1 VKVPNN
7 KFVSVKMPNKKP
19 QTQDDSLLMVKKV
32 MTGHMNPKPQTQDD
46 SLFMVKQVMMKHW
59 GLMGEQHLRIKGSLS
74 PKLLAA
80 FRICCYTENELSD
93 AARDPEDG
101 PVSPDNEES
110 ALEALQGGLHSMLSA
125 FPHTAEEDEQLLQGA
140 CLSPLVRACIQYR
153 LSQKRILARNIKLV
167 DDMVSELPAL
177 RDGWVENEA
186 TQGADSD
193 DVEVSQDEPGD
204 DGGTASGQEQGRDS
218 KRKKVE

>member
-1 VKVPNN
+1 MEIPNH
-7 KFVSVKMPNKKP
+7 KFQS
-19 QTQDDSLLMVKKV
+19 QGDGLLMVKQVTMRPLK
-32 MTGHMNPKPQTQDD
+32 PKPPTQDD
-46 SLFMVKQVMMKHW
+46 SLFMVKQVMLKHW
-59 GLMGEQHLRIKGSLS
+59 GLMGEQHLRMKGSLS

-80 FRICCYTENELSD
+80 FRICCYTENELND
-93 AARDPEDG
+93 AARDPEEG

-125 FPHTAEEDEQLLQGA
+125 FPHTAEEDEHLLHDA

-153 LSQKRILARNIKLV
+153 LGQKRILARNMKLV
-167 DDMVSELPAL
+167 DDMVSGLPAL

-186 TQGADSD
+186 AQGADSGND
-193 DVEVSQDEPGD
+193 EISRDEPD
-204 DGGTASGQEQGRDS
+204 EEDSAANDPEQGRGS